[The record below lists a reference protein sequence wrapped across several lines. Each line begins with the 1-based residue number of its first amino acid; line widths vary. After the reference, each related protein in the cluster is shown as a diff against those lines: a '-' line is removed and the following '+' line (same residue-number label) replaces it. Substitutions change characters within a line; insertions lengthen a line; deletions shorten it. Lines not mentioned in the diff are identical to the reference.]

1 LGISRIGFVPEMLDN
16 IARWPGKHAVLAIA
30 LLTSA
35 VSACSSMGDN
45 PLTVFADPGKYQ
57 YSSCEQIAENRKV
70 VAAKEQEL
78 QMLMDKADQGAGGI
92 IVNLL
97 AYKADHVAASEEL
110 KVLDVAARA
119 KNCENRP
126 TGAAIPR

>member
-1 LGISRIGFVPEMLDN
+1 MLDN
-16 IARWPGKHAVLAIA
+16 IARWPGKHAVLAIV
-30 LLTSA
+30 LVTSA

-45 PLTVFADPGKYQ
+45 SLTVFADPGKYQ

-78 QMLMDKADQGAGGI
+78 QMLMDKADQGAGGV